1 MKEELIKNL
10 IKYDYKFIEENNII
24 RIDMRTWQEII
35 VSINDGKIIIEDRLR
50 AWNILTTFPMKIKTA
65 LFLNPIIVV
74 ITVALI
80 IGNDLGSNVSYFFT
94 GILIAINVT
103 IVTFSIYYLIRIEGM
118 KNRIAIWLNGFSV
131 KNK

>member
-1 MKEELIKNL
+1 MKQELIRNL
-10 IKYDYKFIEENNII
+10 KRYDYKFVEENNII

-50 AWNILTTFPMKIKTA
+50 AWNILTSFPMKIKTA
-65 LFLNPIIVV
+65 LFLNPLIVI
-74 ITVALI
+74 ITVLI
-80 IGNDLGSNVSYFFT
+80 LGSGLGSNVYYFFT
-94 GILIAINVT
+94 GLLIAINVT
-103 IVTFSIYYLIRIEGM
+103 IVTFSIYYLIRIEGK